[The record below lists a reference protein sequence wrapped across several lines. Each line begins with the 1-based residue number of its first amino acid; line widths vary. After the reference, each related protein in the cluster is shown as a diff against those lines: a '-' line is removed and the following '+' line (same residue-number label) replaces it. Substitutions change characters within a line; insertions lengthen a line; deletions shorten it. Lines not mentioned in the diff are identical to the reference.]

1 MATRERL
8 MDEFIFNVLIGQ
20 EEDEI
25 KTWSTDLIIAI
36 DTIIS
41 LDCVDDIL
49 SIKNVSSGDIFS
61 FTGDILNLRSMRK
74 EIGEE
79 DFLLNYLHSKSA

>member
-1 MATRERL
+1 